1 MNQHIFYI
9 KFLTNNMI
17 IEYSITFLT
26 EKLLSKEKDKRKIL
40 EEKKLKIDGNNIYIR
55 NEKIQIENLEYL
67 KEKRNY

>member
-1 MNQHIFYI
+1 
-9 KFLTNNMI
+9 MI

-40 EEKKLKIDGNNIYIR
+40 EEKLKIDGNNIYIR

-67 KEKRNY
+67 KEKELLIENFHEEVAKEK

>member
-1 MNQHIFYI
+1 
-9 KFLTNNMI
+9 MI

-40 EEKKLKIDGNNIYIR
+40 EEKLKIDGNNIYIR

-67 KEKRNY
+67 KEKRIINRKLS

>member
-1 MNQHIFYI
+1 
-9 KFLTNNMI
+9 MI

-40 EEKKLKIDGNNIYIR
+40 EEKLKIDGNNIYIR

-67 KEKRNY
+67 KEKELLIENY